1 MVYQFVWGQSN
12 LTLRIGVIA
21 EGQAELG
28 HSIPYIKPQ
37 DGGKAISQVQEGA
50 LHTLIRR
57 ELARAGFLDCV
68 FVQRHPSL
76 SEKRGQRR
84 TGHGI
89 LDRKYLAQ
97 VVSVWKASEVD
108 MIVLLVDAD
117 EQVAKRQDELDRAL
131 QTIGRFHFDV
141 NGELCSDQHAGG
153 LAIRQFDTWL
163 LADSQTVER
172 FLGVALPVLPDD
184 LETLPAQGEASA
196 KGVLETAVSHS
207 TFLPHEKEGERKLQA
222 KWQLAFLLDLNSIR
236 QRCQQ
241 GYAPFVDAVQQAASN
256 FAHKQQ

>member
-1 MVYQFVWGQSN
+1 MRV
-12 LTLRIGVIA
+12 RIGLIA

-37 DGGKAISQVQEGA
+37 DGGKAIPQEQEGA

-57 ELARAGFLDCV
+57 ELARGGFPNCV

-76 SEKRGQRR
+76 SEKSGQRR

-97 VVSVWKASEVD
+97 VVSVWKSSEVD

-117 EQVAKRQDELDRAL
+117 EQVDKRQDGLERAL
-131 QTIGRFHFDV
+131 QTIGRFHFDA
-141 NGELCSDQHAGG
+141 NGELCGDQHAGG
-153 LAIRQFDTWL
+153 VAIKQFDTWL
-163 LADSQTVER
+163 LADTQTVAR

-196 KGVLETAVSHS
+196 KGVLETAVSHA
-207 TFLPHEKEGERKLQA
+207 TFLPHEKEGERRLQA
-222 KWQLAFLLDLNSIR
+222 KWQLAFLLDLNAIR
-236 QRCQQ
+236 QRCQK
-241 GYAPFVDAVQQAASN
+241 GYAPFIDAIQQTAIN
-256 FAHKQQ
+256 FVRKQR